1 MNNQTNQWPWP
12 TQTPESANQAAKTGQ
27 AIEALNIVSAK
38 FLEDQERAAILVD
51 AKIAG
56 VGLVHIYNPY
66 YAYGGLSVA
75 FKKSSEFESGTMVNV
90 AVATCSHKDAFS
102 KKIGAKAALTKFFD
116 GETIQLPL
124 MKHVSERDLPY
135 IVKEAFS
142 ALYAKI

>member
-1 MNNQTNQWPWP
+1 MNEQTNQWPWP
-12 TQTPESANQAAKTGQ
+12 TQTPEAATQAAKTGQ
-27 AIEALNIVSAK
+27 AFEALSKAIAK
-38 FLEDQERAAILVD
+38 HAEDQERTALLVD

-56 VGLVHIYNPY
+56 VGLVHVYNPS

-75 FKKSSEFESGTMVNV
+75 FKKSSEYESGTMVNV

-102 KKIGAKAALTKFFD
+102 KKVGAKAALIKFFD

-142 ALYAKI
+142 ALYAEI